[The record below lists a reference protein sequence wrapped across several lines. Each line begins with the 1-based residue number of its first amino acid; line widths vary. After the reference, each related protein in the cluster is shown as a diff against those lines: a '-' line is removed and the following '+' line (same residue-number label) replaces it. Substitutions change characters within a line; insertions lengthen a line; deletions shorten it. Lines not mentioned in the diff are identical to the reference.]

1 MAYFTGGKASLKVS
15 TASTAGTVGTASNS
29 LGQVE
34 QFSVDENIEMI
45 EITQLGTSAKKRI
58 PSYTSY
64 TINVTG
70 YMDSK
75 DAGIQ
80 VLDLG
85 DLVDF
90 ELAPENT
97 DNTDG
102 QLKITGQAFVESF
115 NINTTAGD
123 AAKFTVVLSGDG
135 ALTKG
140 TY

>member
-1 MAYFTGGKASLKVS
+1 MAYFTGGKAAFKVS
-15 TASTAGTVGTASNS
+15 TAGTPGTVGTATSS
-29 LGQVE
+29 VSQTD
-34 QFSVDENIEMI
+34 QFSVEENIEMI

-64 TINVTG
+64 TINASG
-70 YMDSK
+70 YLDSK

-80 VLDLG
+80 ILDLG

-97 DNTDG
+97 ESTEG

-135 ALTKG
+135 ALTKA